1 MAALLQIAFQEII
14 DLKTWKWPVDPA
26 DINRLLPGHFF
37 LRATALNVL
46 SLLGPLLDAQPG
58 RPGQRRRE
66 EQPGLRRFLVHK
78 LRPPLFR
85 GLHHLLDARNR
96 ANRASGTLPYLL
108 SAACCLAN
116 YTEQLIRE
124 SETETENGKT
134 DDDEEEDDD
143 DETDNDEDKMDET
156 EVKKEKEEGEEM
168 DQEDEDEYEEEEEEE
183 MDEAEKEKRRANDRL
198 ADRKATL
205 ALRQMLDSGRSALR
219 RQLEHLVAECS
230 RPEQKF
236 AFADERAIF
245 RSVRRTVIDGRPF
258 SVEKVVVDV
267 NLDAAHQHPSCRSFK
282 VFPEE
287 VLTIDS
293 WHRCALYQSFSRA
306 LKDGGMQRQLAVNPL
321 LRRLFGLGPPMLL
334 SRTPP
339 RRRRRRRSS
348 AAVETW
354 SDKQQQQQQQEKV
367 GGKH

>member
-1 MAALLQIAFQEII
+1 MAALLHIAFQEII
-14 DLKTWKWPVDPA
+14 DLKTWEWPVGPS
-26 DINRLLPGHFF
+26 DISRLLPGHFF

-46 SLLGPLLDAQPG
+46 SLLGPLLNAQPG

-116 YTEQLIRE
+116 YTERLIRE

-134 DDDEEEDDD
+134 DDD
-143 DETDNDEDKMDET
+143 DETDDEDKMDET
-156 EVKKEKEEGEEM
+156 EVVEKGEM
-168 DQEDEDEYEEEEEEE
+168 DQEDEDEDEEEEEEE
-183 MDEAEKEKRRANDRL
+183 VDEAEKKKRRANDRR

-321 LRRLFGLGPPMLL
+321 LRRLFGLGPPLLL

-339 RRRRRRRSS
+339 RRRRRSW
-348 AAVETW
+348 AY
-354 SDKQQQQQQQEKV
+354 KQQQQQEKV

>member
-14 DLKTWKWPVDPA
+14 DLKTWEWPVDPA
-26 DINRLLPGHFF
+26 DISRLLPGHFF

-116 YTEQLIRE
+116 YTERLIRE
-124 SETETENGKT
+124 SETENGKT

-143 DETDNDEDKMDET
+143 DETDDEDKMDET
-156 EVKKEKEEGEEM
+156 EVKKEVEKGEEM
-168 DQEDEDEYEEEEEEE
+168 DQEAEDEDEEEEV
-183 MDEAEKEKRRANDRL
+183 DEAEKEKRRANDRR

-205 ALRQMLDSGRSALR
+205 ALKQMLDSGRSALR

-321 LRRLFGLGPPMLL
+321 LRRLFGLGPPLLL
-334 SRTPP
+334 SRTPPP

-348 AAVETW
+348 AAAVETW
-354 SDKQQQQQQQEKV
+354 VDKQQQQQQQEKV